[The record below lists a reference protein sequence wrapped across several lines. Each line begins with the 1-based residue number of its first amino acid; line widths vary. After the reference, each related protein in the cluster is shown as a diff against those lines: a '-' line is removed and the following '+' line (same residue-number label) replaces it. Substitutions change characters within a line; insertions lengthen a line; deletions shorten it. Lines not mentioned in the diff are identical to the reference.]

1 MTPQFLSSALRG
13 RPLTEIGRQIRAF
26 RRRGGLTQEELAER
40 SSVSARSLREV
51 EAGRV
56 TRPRARSIRLIATAL
71 DLSAEETR
79 QLLALVAA
87 DTPPPVTGE
96 QPPTTPH
103 QLPAADV
110 HFTGRFAE
118 LRQLDEL
125 VSDRP
130 STRIVTITAIGGSG
144 KTALAVH
151 WAHGASTR
159 FPDGQLYVDLHGFT
173 PGQTPLDPT
182 RALGGLLGALGIV
195 AAEQPTALD
204 ERSALFRSLVAGRR
218 LLIVLDNAATAEQV
232 RPLLPGSPSCATV
245 ITSRERLAGLVVRE
259 GAKPLLLDAMTGAE
273 AGELLRVIVGPAEV
287 DGDRGAAAEIIE
299 LCGRLPLAIRVVG
312 AGLALGDQRTLRES
326 ADALAAPGRLDR
338 LSLSEDPA
346 ASVLSAFHLS
356 YDRLPDE
363 LKLLF
368 ARLGTLPGTTFGP
381 NVVASLMASSAELVE
396 GRLQR
401 LAALNLVQ
409 QRADGR
415 FDLHDLLRLFAQR
428 CAGPDETALR
438 RALDYYLQAAET
450 ANRALRP
457 SRVRT
462 PVDPVL
468 DGVVTESFSTPEAAG
483 QWCAEE
489 LANIADAVE
498 LAVASGQYR
507 LAVQLPTSM
516 IDFFSIRK
524 VWPVWLATH
533 HHALVAAERLGDKE
547 REGILRCGLGVA
559 YRELRE
565 FDQAQEQLEAAA
577 AIAREG
583 NHRLPL
589 ARALSTLGILAADRG
604 DDDAAIRYYAACVQI
619 AEEDGD
625 EYGAMLSLLN
635 AGFIHL
641 RGEQLEL
648 AEAAFERVLPM
659 SRRLRSTDVETACI
673 GARAEILRLSGEPEQ
688 ALVWFRESA
697 ALAQRT
703 NNPNGQL
710 SGHQAAAGTLVQL
723 GRTAEAR
730 AAYLSALRVAE
741 EIGDPRRLE
750 LQTALDQ
757 LPQTAT

>member
-1 MTPQFLSSALRG
+1 M
-13 RPLTEIGRQIRAF
+13 TEIGQQIRAF
-26 RRRGGLTQEELAER
+26 RRRGGLTQEELAEKA
-40 SSVSARSLREV
+40 SLSARSLREV

-56 TRPRARSIRLIATAL
+56 ARPRAKSIRLIATAL
-71 DLSAEETR
+71 DLSADETR

-87 DTPPPVTGE
+87 DAPPPATGQ
-96 QPPTTPH
+96 QPSNAPH

-130 STRIVTITAIGGSG
+130 SARIVTITAIGGSG

-151 WAHGASTR
+151 WAHGASAR
-159 FPDGQLYVDLHGFT
+159 FLDGQLYVDLHGFT
-173 PGQTPLDPT
+173 PGHTPLDPA
-182 RALGGLLGALGIV
+182 RALGGMLGALGV
-195 AAEQPTALD
+195 APGEQPAALD
-204 ERSALFRSLVAGRR
+204 ERSALFRSLVADRR

-245 ITSRERLAGLVVRE
+245 ITSRERLAGLVVRD
-259 GAKPLLLDAMTGAE
+259 GAKPLLLDAMTESEAGQLLRAIVGAE
-273 AGELLRVIVGPAEV
+273 EV
-287 DGDRGAAAEIIE
+287 DGDRGAAAEIID

-312 AGLALGDQRTLRES
+312 AGIALGEQNTLRES
-326 ADALAAPGRLDR
+326 ADALAAPGRLER
-338 LSLSEDPA
+338 LSLPEDPA

-368 ARLGTLPGTTFGP
+368 GRLGMLPGTTFGT
-381 NVVASLMASSAELVE
+381 NVVASLMASPTELAE

-415 FDLHDLLRLFAQR
+415 FDLHDLVKLFAQR
-428 CAGPDETALR
+428 CAEPDAAAVR
-438 RALDYYLQAAET
+438 RALDYYLQAAEA
-450 ANRALRP
+450 ANLALRP

-462 PVDPVL
+462 PVDPAL
-468 DGVVTESFSTPEAAG
+468 DGVITESFGTPEAAG
-483 QWCAEE
+483 QWCADE

-498 LAVASGQYR
+498 LAVWSGQDR
-507 LAVQLPTSM
+507 HAVQLPTSM

-533 HHALVAAERLGDKE
+533 QHALVAAERLGDKE
-547 REGILRCGLGVA
+547 REGILHCGLGVA

-565 FDQAQEQLEAAA
+565 FDQAQEQLEKAA

-604 DDDAAIRYYAACVQI
+604 DDAAAVRYYAACVQI
-619 AEEDGD
+619 ADEDGD
-625 EYGAMLSLLN
+625 EYGAMLALLN
-635 AGFIHL
+635 TGFIHL

-659 SRRLRSTDVETACI
+659 SRRLRATDVETACI

-688 ALVWFRESA
+688 ALAWFRKSA

-703 NNPNGQL
+703 NNPNGQI
-710 SGHQAAAGTLVQL
+710 SGHEAVARTLVQL
-723 GRTAEAR
+723 GRTGEAR
-730 AAYLSALRVAE
+730 AAYLAALRVADE
-741 EIGDPRRLE
+741 LGDPRRLE

-757 LPQTAT
+757 LPHTST